1 MPFLRP
7 NVWLIRLSSGF
18 TDDEAIMMSLRET
31 IELQKRKDDKT
42 PKDISGLTVDQM
54 IIEAK
59 RVVKSFPYF
68 IDNYVFLEDKSAGI
82 AVRFRL
88 WPDQLKILPK
98 ITDSKLLM
106 ILKARQLGLT
116 WLVAAYVLWL
126 SLTNPLHLSI
136 IISVTEELAIEFL
149 DRVYFILDRLPFYL
163 RHPIKSRTKQLLEFQ
178 YPNQLVSTIKSLA
191 TTITGGASK
200 TPNVL
205 ILDETCRNPL
215 VKHIY
220 NATLPGIEAAK
231 GKCILI
237 SNSIKEGPGWDFT
250 RTIYTD
256 SMHGANKFERIFLP
270 WQSNPTRP
278 ENFKELMKDSGM
290 ADREIMENY
299 PDTEEDAISDR
310 NIRGI
315 YYSQQMKLA
324 REQGRICEVPYNQS
338 FKVYT
343 AWDIGIADS
352 TCIIF
357 FQQIG
362 LSIRFIDA
370 YSNFGQ
376 GLAHYAKI
384 IKEKPYLYAE
394 HYVPHDMDHRDWGGE
409 TDVALSRK
417 EVAENMGIEPIIIV
431 KRARDTQA
439 VLNGIEA
446 VRNMLGQCYFDRV
459 RCKNLVEALETY
471 RSEWDEEKQVLS
483 AKPLHDWSSDYCD
496 SMRTCAVGFVPVVN
510 IDTGRQYRNSFS
522 DVKHSYL
529 GG

>member
-1 MPFLRP
+1 MP
-7 NVWLIRLSSGF
+7 S
-18 TDDEAIMMSLRET
+18 
-31 IELQKRKDDKT
+31 IEQQKKKEKNAP
-42 PKDISGLTVDQM
+42 PKDISGLSVDQM

-59 RVVKSFPYF
+59 RVAQSFEYF
-68 IDNYVFLEDKSAGI
+68 INNYVFIEDKENNI
-82 AVRFRL
+82 AIRFKL

-98 ITDSKLLM
+98 LTLSKLLM

-149 DRVYFILDRLPFYL
+149 DRVYFILDRLPLYI
-163 RHPIKSRTKQLLEFQ
+163 RHPIKSRTKQSLEFQ
-178 YPNQLVSTIKSLA
+178 YPNQLVSTIKSLP
-191 TTITGGASK
+191 TTEMGGQSR

-205 ILDETCRNPL
+205 ILDETCKNRL

-270 WQSNPTRP
+270 WQSNPNRP
-278 ENFKELMKDSGM
+278 ENFKELMKESGM
-290 ADREIMENY
+290 ADREIEENY
-299 PDTEEDAISDR
+299 PNTEEDAISDR

-343 AWDIGIADS
+343 AWDIGIRDS
-352 TCIIF
+352 TCILF

-376 GLAHYAKI
+376 GLAHYAKV
-384 IKEKPYLYAE
+384 IKEKQYLYAD

-417 EVAENMGIEPIIIV
+417 EVAENMGIEPIILV

-446 VRNMLGQCYFDRV
+446 VRNMLGQCYFDKV
-459 RCKNLVEALETY
+459 RCKNFIEALETY

-483 AKPLHDWSSDYCD
+483 NRPLHDWTSDYCD
-496 SMRTCAVGFVPVVN
+496 AMRTCAVGYTPTVTL
-510 IDTGRQYRNSFS
+510 DMAEKRYRNTFTS
-522 DVKHSYL
+522 KHSYL